1 MTITEFTETCTS
13 HRCAVTHGCLR
24 FSTGDPAS
32 PQGDFCG
39 TIPTQLLAMCSGSLG
54 TTTTTYLPGSQGDQ
68 TCVFAKRTFL
78 HLAHKLGQLGVSAAA
93 VVDLQ

>member
-1 MTITEFTETCTS
+1 MDITQICV
-13 HRCAVTHGCLR
+13 ATHGC
-24 FSTGDPAS
+24 FSFPTGDSAS

-39 TIPTQLLAMCSGSLG
+39 TRSTQLLAICSGSLEN
-54 TTTTTYLPGSQGDQ
+54 TIMYLPGSQGDQ
-68 TCVFAKRTFL
+68 TRVFAKRTFL